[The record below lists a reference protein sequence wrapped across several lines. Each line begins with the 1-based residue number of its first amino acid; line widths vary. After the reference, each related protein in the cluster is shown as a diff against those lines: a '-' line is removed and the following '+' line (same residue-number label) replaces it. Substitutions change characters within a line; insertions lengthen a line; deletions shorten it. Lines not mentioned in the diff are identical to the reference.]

1 MNSKIRTN
9 VTLDVL
15 RTTKYLIRL
24 DNSCVERGR
33 RKSEIQYPTN
43 PEMVV

>member
-1 MNSKIRTN
+1 MFFKLPN
-9 VTLDVL
+9 D
-15 RTTKYLIRL
+15 LIRL
-24 DNSCVERGR
+24 DNSCVERGG

>member
-1 MNSKIRTN
+1 MSLELPN
-9 VTLDVL
+9 D
-15 RTTKYLIRL
+15 LIRL